1 MVGKPAS
8 EDQCRELGR
17 ESQSRKDSSVLP
29 PPRLVID
36 HSCRRLAL

>member
-8 EDQCRELGR
+8 ENQCRELGL

-29 PPRLVID
+29 PLSPVIA
-36 HSCRRLAL
+36 HSFRRLAL